1 MNAEIAKYLWIGSQT
16 SLMPKFFTSLKRA
29 AVKMSLNCFML
40 LVSIQQLKRGSNRGK
55 ELHQFDFNDQQ
66 RFTSSLYHHFY
77 FFFLIS
83 DNLPPKL
90 GIDRS
95 LFWVKEDL
103 KAYPGQK
110 NYSLLFLLRGVVGYL
125 ISKVWLNLKNPPRLL
140 EHLCNLY
147 FFQAI
152 LVA

>member
-1 MNAEIAKYLWIGSQT
+1 
-16 SLMPKFFTSLKRA
+16 MPKFFTSLKRA
-29 AVKMSLNCFML
+29 RVKMSLNCFML
-40 LVSIQQLKRGSNRGK
+40 LVSLQQLKRGSNRGK
-55 ELHQFDFNDQQ
+55 ELHQFNYQQ
-66 RFTSSLYHHFY
+66 RFTSSLYHHF
-77 FFFLIS
+77 FFFIS

-125 ISKVWLNLKNPPRLL
+125 ISKLRLNLKNPPRLL